1 MLKKY
6 LLILAEI
13 AICNSAIGQDTK
25 QKTTRLTDSVYEVY
39 HVLKT
44 NKTIK
49 QGLFHALYG
58 ETIPVAAGNLDNDV
72 KVGTWRFFDT
82 RGHLLQVYNY
92 DTKKLEYEA
101 PEAAGSDFHY
111 FADVTIDSTDIVTK
125 PIKIGGRYYGFIP
138 YLNLFKLPDDIWD
151 INRIKYAAV
160 VELLISPLG
169 RLANYKVTILGKDGY
184 ERVINMNLK
193 LPNQEDKI
201 FIPAKKNGEP
211 VACRIII
218 NARIT
223 DIGRLDFAT
232 NNTGA
237 P

>member
-1 MLKKY
+1 MAVA
-6 LLILAEI
+6 ILVASI
-13 AICNSAIGQDTK
+13 ATAQDTK

-49 QGLFHALYG
+49 QGLYHARYG
-58 ETIPVAAGNLDNDV
+58 ETIPVASGNFDNDV
-72 KVGTWRFFDT
+72 KVGTWRFFDI

-92 DTKKLEYEA
+92 DAKKLEYEA
-101 PEAAGSDFHY
+101 PEVAGSDLHY
-111 FADVTIDSTDIVTK
+111 FVDETIDSTDVVTK
-125 PIKIGGRYYGFIP
+125 PIKIGGRYYGYIP
-138 YLNLFKLPDDIWD
+138 YLNLFRLPEDIWD
-151 INRIKYAAV
+151 INRIKYTAV
-160 VELLISPLG
+160 AELLISPLG
-169 RLANYKVTILGKDGY
+169 RLAYYKVTILGKDGY
-184 ERVINMNLK
+184 ERVINMNLN

-201 FIPAKKNGEP
+201 FFPAKKNGEP
-211 VACRIII
+211 VACRIMI